1 MDLSFRPWRGVL
13 LSLMV
18 ATTLAACNE
27 QTDVAEP
34 APRPVRTVT
43 LEKSEAGVPVV
54 LTGRIE
60 ALDEASL
67 GFRLSGRMIERTVNA
82 GDRVKAGQLL
92 GRLEALNELNALT
105 AAKANVAAAQAKL
118 TQVRNHFE
126 RQETLLAQG
135 WTTRANFDQAERELR
150 TAEAQLD
157 ASEAQLKAAHD
168 QVDFTELKADADGV
182 VTAVGAE
189 PGEVVQAG
197 QMIVRLARQGGRD
210 AIFDVPAQVLRTA
223 PTDRAVDV
231 HLADDPSVT
240 ATGRVREVS
249 PQADP
254 VTRTFQV
261 KVGLTDPPEAMRLGA
276 TVTGTLQT
284 DAVPMIEIPSSAL
297 TEFNGHPAVW
307 IVDPSDADGR
317 RSATSMSC
325 ASTQP
330 TVTVSQGLDAGD
342 VVVTAG
348 VQALRPG
355 QKVRLL
361 GIGTMKRLN
370 LSEWALSHRSL
381 VAYLM
386 IVAVAA
392 GVLSYFRLGRNE
404 DPTFVIK
411 TMVVKAVWP
420 GATIEDT
427 LNQVTERLERTLEE
441 TPTSR
446 LPPQL
451 HHRRRH
457 HDLRQSE
464 GKHVRHGGRRHL
476 VSRAQEH
483 RRHAAHAAVRRPGPV
498 LQ

>member
-1 MDLSFRPWRGVL
+1 MTVCILDSSFRPWRGVL
-13 LSLMV
+13 LSLIV

-34 APRPVRTVT
+34 ASRPVRTMT

-82 GDRVKAGQLL
+82 GDRVEAGQLL

-126 RQETLLAQG
+126 RQQTLLSQG
-135 WTTRANFDQAERELR
+135 WTTRANFDQAEREVR

-157 ASEAQLKAAHD
+157 ASEAQLESAHD
-168 QVDFTELKADADGV
+168 QVDFTELKADAEGV
-182 VTAVGAE
+182 VTGVGAE

-197 QMIVRLARQGGRD
+197 QMIVRLARHGGRD

-231 HLADDPSVT
+231 RLADDASVT

-254 VTRTFQV
+254 VTRTFQA
-261 KVGLTDPPEAMRLGA
+261 KVGLTDPPEAMWLGA
-276 TVTGTLQT
+276 TVIGTLQT

-307 IVDPSDADGR
+307 IVDPKALTVEIRNVDVLRFDP
-317 RSATSMSC
+317 
-325 ASTQP
+325 AS
-330 TVTVSQGLDAGD
+330 VTISQGLATGD

-361 GIGTMKRLN
+361 GLD
-370 LSEWALSHRSL
+370 S
-381 VAYLM
+381 
-386 IVAVAA
+386 
-392 GVLSYFRLGRNE
+392 
-404 DPTFVIK
+404 
-411 TMVVKAVWP
+411 
-420 GATIEDT
+420 
-427 LNQVTERLERTLEE
+427 
-441 TPTSR
+441 
-446 LPPQL
+446 
-451 HHRRRH
+451 
-457 HDLRQSE
+457 
-464 GKHVRHGGRRHL
+464 
-476 VSRAQEH
+476 
-483 RRHAAHAAVRRPGPV
+483 
-498 LQ
+498 